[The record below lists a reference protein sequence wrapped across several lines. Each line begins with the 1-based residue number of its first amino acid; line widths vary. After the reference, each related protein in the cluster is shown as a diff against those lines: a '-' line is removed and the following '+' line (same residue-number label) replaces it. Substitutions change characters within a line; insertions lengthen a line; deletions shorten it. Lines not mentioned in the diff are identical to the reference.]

1 MKVAWWLG
9 IGTVLII
16 VLLVATKGGEQRRGD
31 FPQDSSEVLP
41 EATSNPDAL
50 GPGSGMTDSVRDT
63 GNATMVTT
71 VPVWALEEG
80 STNIT
85 EAPPRTIFG
94 IEPVMQSTE
103 LPIVDPATLPF
114 DKNIGRIEISGA
126 ARADDTISGGASHP
140 LLPLSD
146 QPLET
151 NDGPLGGLIPRP
163 DLSVPGPA
171 IQTLSTA
178 EPGEVRDPAAM
189 DPFGPGQP
197 IDPEAAAVAVP
208 NFVLPGT
215 DVSVEDP
222 DLSPG
227 ARDNDDS
234 N

>member
-9 IGTVLII
+9 IGTVLIV

-31 FPQDSSEVLP
+31 FPQDSSERLP
-41 EATSNPDAL
+41 QATSNPDAL

-63 GNATMVTT
+63 GNATMATT

-114 DKNIGRIEISGA
+114 DKNVGRIVVVGA
-126 ARADDTISGGASHP
+126 GRAGDNGSGGASHP
-140 LLPLSD
+140 MSPQND
-146 QPLET
+146 QPIET

-163 DLSVPGPA
+163 DPSVPGPA

-178 EPGEVRDPAAM
+178 EPGEVRDPAVM

-197 IDPEAAAVAVP
+197 IDPEAAAVTVP
-208 NFVLPGT
+208 NFVLPGPDGT
-215 DVSVEDP
+215 VESP
-222 DLSPG
+222 DLSPE
-227 ARDNDDS
+227 ASNSDDS